1 MHPAQS
7 SGVIGRGLPRI
18 DGPAKVTG
26 QALYGADQPAPDP
39 AYACLVT
46 ATVACGRIHAI
57 DEAAARVV
65 PGLLDIMTHFT
76 VGKAVRPGKL
86 FNDGGYMATTVA
98 PLGSDRVHFSG
109 QVVAVVLAGTF
120 EAARAAAAALC
131 VDYDAEASSASFD
144 SLGSTDVEP
153 KSSGKPEL
161 AAGDFDT
168 AFAGAPV
175 MVDAHYA
182 TPPNHQNPLELFQV
196 TCDWSGDELTVWEST
211 QNVRGAQ
218 HGIAAQLGISPRK
231 VRVIS
236 PYIGGAFGSRGELG
250 QHTALVALAA
260 KRLGRPV
267 KLVASRAQCFDLRT
281 FRAETRHHVRL
292 AADWEGRLL
301 ALSHESWELTSR
313 TEQFA
318 LAGSDQTAR
327 LYACPN
333 IRTKVHA
340 VAADRQTPGFMR
352 APPET
357 PYLFALECAMDELA
371 AALGI
376 DPLDLRRRND
386 TMRNPVDNLPY
397 TSRSLLQCIDA
408 GAAAF
413 GWDARTPQPGSMRDG
428 DELVGYGYASAFYPA
443 QIAPADARVTLTAD
457 GHAIVEVG
465 THEIGTGIQTVV
477 AQVASDRLGVPMEA
491 IEVRTGDSALPAA
504 PLSAGS
510 NSTASVCTVVAMA
523 CEKLHRRV
531 ARRAVLDRSSVLHRA
546 DPDGVRLRDG
556 KAAVGTKAEPLA
568 VAIRRVAPDGVLVVK
583 ATNNPH
589 GAPPLVGPSKVR
601 QGNVVHKGGSAL
613 KDRMQ
618 FAFGAQFVE
627 VRVDRATGQ
636 IRVPRMVG
644 AFAAGRI
651 MNRRTAHA
659 QLTGGQLWG
668 LSSALHEVTEI
679 DRRSARYMNASL
691 GEYHI
696 PVNADIG
703 QVDAIMVDERDDQVN
718 PLGIKGVGELGTTGA
733 NAAVANA
740 IAHATG
746 VRVRELP
753 IRIED
758 VLASEFL

>member
-1 MHPAQS
+1 MHPAQP

-46 ATVACGRIHAI
+46 ATIACGRIHAI
-57 DEAAARVV
+57 NEAAARVV
-65 PGLLDIMTHFT
+65 PGLIDIMTHLT

-131 VDYDAEASSASFD
+131 VDYDVEAASASFD
-144 SLGSTDVEP
+144 SLGSVDVEP

-175 MVDAHYA
+175 TVDAHYA

-196 TCDWSGDELTVWEST
+196 TCDWSRDGLTVWEST
-211 QNVRGAQ
+211 QNVRGVQ
-218 HGIAAQLGISPRK
+218 HGVAAQLRVRPRD
-231 VRVIS
+231 VRVVS

-250 QHTALVALAA
+250 QHTALIALASKRHPFQGVNYLMRPIIDA
-260 KRLGRPV
+260 DSISKVIISAGFYFVIASGSSSPVRGPGTMLPRQARKQLPSGRRLLKHPERGASKRLGRPV
-267 KLVASRAQCFDLRT
+267 KLVATRAQCFDLRT

-292 AADWEGRLL
+292 AADREGRLL

-313 TEQFA
+313 TERFA

-340 VAADRQTPGFMR
+340 VHADRQAPGFMR

-386 TMRNPVDNLPY
+386 TMTDPVDNLPY

-465 THEIGTGIQTVV
+465 THEIGTGIQTVA

-510 NSTASVCTVVAMA
+510 SSTASVCTVVAMA

-531 ARRAVLDRSSVLHRA
+531 ARRAVLDRSRNVSTTLIQ
-546 DPDGVRLRDG
+546 PGLEFRLGWSGRLCG
-556 KAAVGTKAEPLA
+556 IEL
-568 VAIRRVAPDGVLVVK
+568 
-583 ATNNPH
+583 
-589 GAPPLVGPSKVR
+589 S
-601 QGNVVHKGGSAL
+601 
-613 KDRMQ
+613 
-618 FAFGAQFVE
+618 E
-627 VRVDRATGQ
+627 
-636 IRVPRMVG
+636 
-644 AFAAGRI
+644 AAG
-651 MNRRTAHA
+651 
-659 QLTGGQLWG
+659 
-668 LSSALHEVTEI
+668 
-679 DRRSARYMNASL
+679 
-691 GEYHI
+691 
-696 PVNADIG
+696 
-703 QVDAIMVDERDDQVN
+703 
-718 PLGIKGVGELGTTGA
+718 
-733 NAAVANA
+733 
-740 IAHATG
+740 
-746 VRVRELP
+746 
-753 IRIED
+753 
-758 VLASEFL
+758 FLV